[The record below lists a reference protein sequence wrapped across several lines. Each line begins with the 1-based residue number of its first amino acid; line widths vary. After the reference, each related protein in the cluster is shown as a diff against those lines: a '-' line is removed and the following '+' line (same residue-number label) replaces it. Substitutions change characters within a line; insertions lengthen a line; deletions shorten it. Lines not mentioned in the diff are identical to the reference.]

1 MSKGGVMVRGF
12 DLTFDHIHVYCSDL
26 DATEKWFTA
35 CLDAELLRRRTNRG
49 APACDLR
56 LGGMT
61 LFLRGQQEDETIAN
75 PGPKHFGTD
84 HFGFRVR
91 DLASAASELKRRG
104 VEFDV
109 EPYETRPGLR
119 VAFVRGPDDIR
130 IELLQ
135 YDE

>member
-1 MSKGGVMVRGF
+1 MVR
-12 DLTFDHIHVYCSDL
+12 DLDFSFDHIHLYCSDIVATENWFVSRL
-26 DATEKWFTA
+26 DAQ
-35 CLDAELLRRRTNRG
+35 LLRRRTIKG
-49 APACDLR
+49 APACDLQ
-56 LGGMT
+56 LGGTT
-61 LFLRGQQEDETIAN
+61 LFLRGRQKDEQIAA

-91 DLASAASELKRRG
+91 DLAATAAELRRRG

-119 VAFVRGPDDIR
+119 VAFVRGPDDVR

-135 YDE
+135 YGE